1 MSRYQLYLLSAIMF
15 LLSCNNGP
23 TTPAQKDSATNKP
36 VITADSI
43 TNISSEQADTENY
56 ADYYVTIADTGNNYY
71 ELDKSMYLLAKS
83 SRLTIDSSNRYYNQK
98 RNEII
103 LREDDEDEI
112 YRGEYYPRRFEELPY
127 LSLEYCDQYQQNSTH
142 KNIALMA
149 AICETKKTADSICSI
164 IKPYSPKA
172 YVIKSKL
179 YIGCMH

>member
-1 MSRYQLYLLSAIMF
+1 MF
-15 LLSCNNGP
+15 LLSCNNGT
-23 TTPAQKDSATNKP
+23 TTPTLKDSTTNGQ
-36 VITADSI
+36 VITTDSI
-43 TNISSEQADTENY
+43 TLISTEQADTENY
-56 ADYYVTIADTGNNYY
+56 ADYYITIADTSHNYH
-71 ELDKSMYLLAKS
+71 ELDKSMYLLAQS
-83 SRLTIDSSNRYYNQK
+83 TRLAIDTGNRYYNQK

-149 AICETKKTADSICSI
+149 AICETKKTADSVCSI

-179 YIGCMH
+179 YTGCMH